1 MIFAHSEIDR
11 IAASGVTTAVFPFR
25 SSMRPDRLVRQILSI
40 RSRIREFR
48 PDVVHAHFGT
58 ITAFA
63 TVIAADI
70 PVIITFRGS
79 DLNPSPSD
87 GWIRNGVQNLLSNI
101 AAKFADG
108 VILVSRQLRSRLW
121 FDHPNA
127 HVIPTGVDLDAFKP
141 SSRIEARERLGWR
154 FDDPVVLFNAGVN
167 PEVKRLDLAE
177 QAAGLLRQRVPKVR
191 MHVLHG
197 RTPHH
202 ELPFY
207 MNAADCLLVTSDFEG
222 SPDIVKEALASNLP
236 IVSVDVGD
244 VRERTSGVSGVEIV
258 ARDPQAIATALERII
273 SSASRSDGRGKI
285 GELDSN
291 RIRDAVIQVYKEI
304 VDARQAKNLFN
315 TEVTEGAPKTRKLRK

>member
-1 MIFAHSEIDR
+1 MVFAHSEIDR
-11 IAASGVTTAVFPFR
+11 IAASGVTTAVLPFR
-25 SSMRPDRLVRQILSI
+25 SSIRPDLLFRQIMSI
-40 RSRIREFR
+40 RSRISEFG

-63 TVIAADI
+63 TVIATGV

-79 DLNPSPSD
+79 DLNPSPAD
-87 GWIRNGVQNLLSNI
+87 GWLRNGVQNILSNA

-127 HVIPTGVDLDAFKP
+127 HVIPSGVDLDAFKP
-141 SSRIEARERLGWR
+141 SSRIEAREKLGWS

-167 PEVKRLDLAE
+167 PKVKRLDLAE
-177 QAAGLLRQRVPKVR
+177 KAFDLLRQRVPNVR

-202 ELPFY
+202 ELPSY
-207 MNAADCLLVTSDFEG
+207 MNAADCLLVTSDYEG
-222 SPDIVKEALASNLP
+222 SPDIVKEALASSLP

-258 ARDPQAIATALERII
+258 ARDPRAIASAMERII
-273 SSASRSDGRGKI
+273 TSAQRSNGREKI

-291 RIRDAVIQVYKEI
+291 RIRDAVIRVYEEI
-304 VDARQAKNLFN
+304 LRKNL
-315 TEVTEGAPKTRKLRK
+315 

>member
-1 MIFAHSEIDR
+1 MVFAHSEIDR
-11 IAASGVTTAVFPFR
+11 ITASGVSTAIVPFR
-25 SSMRPDRLVRQILSI
+25 SSMRPDLLVRQILSL
-40 RSRIREFR
+40 RSRIREFH

-58 ITAFA
+58 ITAFS
-63 TVIAADI
+63 TVAAADV

-87 GWIRNGVQNLLSNI
+87 GWIRNAVQNILSN
-101 AAKFADG
+101 AAARFATA
-108 VILVSRQLRSRLW
+108 VIFVSHGLRSRLW

-141 SSRIEARERLGWR
+141 SSRIEAREKLGWT
-154 FDDPVVLFNAGVN
+154 FDYPVILFNAGVS

-177 QAAGLLRQRVPKVR
+177 QAVSVLQQRVPSVR

-202 ELPFY
+202 ELPLY

-244 VRERTSGVSGVEIV
+244 VRERTGGVSGVEIV
-258 ARDPQAIATALERII
+258 PRDAQAIASAAERII
-273 SSASRSDGRGKI
+273 GSASRSNGREKI
-285 GELDSN
+285 RELDAN
-291 RIRDAVIQVYKEI
+291 RIRDAVIQVYREI
-304 VDARQAKNLFN
+304 LEEQ
-315 TEVTEGAPKTRKLRK
+315 LR

>member
-1 MIFAHSEIDR
+1 MVFAHSEIDR
-11 IAASGVTTAVFPFR
+11 IAATGVSTAVIPFR
-25 SSMRPDRLVRQILSI
+25 SSIRPDLLVRQILSI

-48 PDVVHAHFGT
+48 PDIVHAHFGT
-58 ITAFA
+58 MTAFA
-63 TVIAADI
+63 TVLAANV

-79 DLNPSPSD
+79 DLNPSPCD
-87 GWIRNGVQNLLSNI
+87 GRIRNAVQNILSNT
-101 AAKFADG
+101 AAKSAKG
-108 VILVSRQLRSRLW
+108 VILVSRQLRARLW

-141 SSRIEARERLGWR
+141 SSRSEAREKLGWSIN
-154 FDDPVVLFNAGVN
+154 DPVVLFNAGLS

-177 QAAGLLRQRVPKVR
+177 QAVGLLKQRVPTVR
-191 MHVLHG
+191 MHVLDG
-197 RTPHH
+197 RTPHR

-258 ARDPQAIATALERII
+258 ARDAQAIASAAERII
-273 SSASRSDGRGKI
+273 GSANRSNGREKI
-285 GELDSN
+285 AELDSN
-291 RIRDAVIQVYKEI
+291 RIRDAVIQVYEDI
-304 VDARQAKNLFN
+304 LGSHSGNR
-315 TEVTEGAPKTRKLRK
+315 APD

>member
-1 MIFAHSEIDR
+1 MVFAHSEIDR
-11 IAASGVTTAVFPFR
+11 IAASGVATAVIPFR
-25 SSMRPDRLVRQILSI
+25 SSIRPDLLVRQILSI

-63 TVIAADI
+63 TVLAADV

-87 GWIRNGVQNLLSNI
+87 GRIRNAVQNILSNT
-101 AAKFADG
+101 AAKSAKG

-141 SSRIEARERLGWR
+141 SSRSEAREKLGWS
-154 FDDPVVLFNAGVN
+154 FNDPVVLFNAGLS
-167 PEVKRLDLAE
+167 PQVKRLDLAE
-177 QAAGLLRQRVPKVR
+177 QAVGLLRQRIPTVR
-191 MHVLHG
+191 MHVLDG
-197 RTPHH
+197 RTPHQK
-202 ELPFY
+202 LPLY

-244 VRERTSGVSGVEIV
+244 VKERTSGVSGVEIV
-258 ARDPQAIATALERII
+258 ARDPEAIASGAERII
-273 SSASRSDGRGKI
+273 SSGNRSNGRDRI
-285 GELDSN
+285 AELDSN
-291 RIRDAVIQVYKEI
+291 RIRDEVIRVYAEI
-304 VDARQAKNLFN
+304 LGREFRNRESASP
-315 TEVTEGAPKTRKLRK
+315 G

>member
-1 MIFAHSEIDR
+1 MVFAHSEIDR
-11 IAASGVTTAVFPFR
+11 IAASGVITEVVQFR
-25 SSMRPDRLVRQILSI
+25 SSMRPDLLYKQIRSI

-63 TVIAADI
+63 TVLAADV

-79 DLNPSPSD
+79 DLNPSPTD
-87 GWIRNGVQNLLSNI
+87 GWVRNGLQNILSNT

-108 VILVSRQLRSRLW
+108 VILVSRQLQSRLW

-127 HVIPTGVDLDAFKP
+127 RVIPTGIDLTAFKP
-141 SSRIEARERLGWR
+141 SGRTDAREKLGWS
-154 FDDPVVLFNAGVN
+154 FDDPVVLFNAGLS

-177 QAAGLLRQRVPKVR
+177 KAVELLRQRVPGVR
-191 MHVLHG
+191 MHVLDG
-197 RTPHH
+197 RTPHQ

-207 MNAADCLLVTSDFEG
+207 MNASDCLLVTSDFEG

-244 VRERTSGVSGVEIV
+244 VRERTSGVTGGEIV
-258 ARDPQAIATALERII
+258 ARDPESIASALERII
-273 SSASRSDGRGKI
+273 RSGQRSNGREKIKELEASVVR
-285 GELDSN
+285 DSV
-291 RIRDAVIQVYKEI
+291 IRVYEDVLLKS
-304 VDARQAKNLFN
+304 L
-315 TEVTEGAPKTRKLRK
+315 

>member
-1 MIFAHSEIDR
+1 MVFAHSEIDR
-11 IAASGVTTAVFPFR
+11 ITASGVSTTVVPFR
-25 SSMRPDRLVRQILSI
+25 SSMRPDVLLRQILSI
-40 RSRIREFR
+40 RSRIREFH

-63 TVIAADI
+63 TVMAADV

-87 GWIRNGVQNLLSNI
+87 GWVRNAAQNILSNT
-101 AAKFADG
+101 AAKFAAA
-108 VILVSRQLRSRLW
+108 IIFVSRQLRSRLW
-121 FDHPNA
+121 FDHPHG

-141 SSRIEARERLGWR
+141 SSRMEAREKLGWT
-154 FDDPVVLFNAGVN
+154 FGDPVILFNAGVSSD
-167 PEVKRLDLAE
+167 VKRLDLAE
-177 QAAGLLRQRVPKVR
+177 RAVHLLQQRVPSIR

-197 RTPHH
+197 TTPHH
-202 ELPFY
+202 ELPLY

-258 ARDPQAIATALERII
+258 PRDPRAIASAAERIVMA
-273 SSASRSDGRGKI
+273 ASRSNGREKI
-285 GELDSN
+285 AELDAN
-291 RIRDAVIQVYKEI
+291 RIRDAVIQVYREI
-304 VDARQAKNLFN
+304 LDAGRAKNRFL
-315 TEVTEGAPKTRKLRK
+315 